1 MSIVYLKRQTPEE
14 VETTMPLPEQTD
26 SNDNSETV
34 TPKAQEKISQIYL
47 IKKVTSTKAGGFFVC

>member
-34 TPKAQEKISQIYL
+34 TPKAQEKIS
-47 IKKVTSTKAGGFFVC
+47 